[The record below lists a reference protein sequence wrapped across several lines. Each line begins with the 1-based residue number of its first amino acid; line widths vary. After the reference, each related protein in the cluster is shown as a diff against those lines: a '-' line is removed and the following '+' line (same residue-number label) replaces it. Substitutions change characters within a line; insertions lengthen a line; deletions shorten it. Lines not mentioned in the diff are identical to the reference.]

1 MTDTKKAKAPDTGRE
16 LDRLAQPLA
25 RALGNI
31 RSTLAGWD
39 EPAIWNALAAIDKCS
54 PLDPDDPD
62 LCGAERI
69 LREALDRVNAE
80 RIARNA
86 PWLAIGIRCDNG
98 RWTLSAWHDQGD
110 AMRREF
116 ASFAEAKA
124 AGETLQAFLTLVGR
138 DAGFSCQTPPKADR
152 SPDFCDSDIPF

>member
-1 MTDTKKAKAPDTGRE
+1 MTDTKKTEAPDTGRE

-54 PLDPDDPD
+54 PLDADDPD

-69 LREALDRVNAE
+69 LREALDWASAE
-80 RIARNA
+80 RIACNA
-86 PWLAIGIRCDNG
+86 PWLTIDIRCDRG
-98 RWTLSAWHDQGD
+98 RWNLCAWHNQGN
-110 AMRREF
+110 AMQREF

-124 AGETLQAFLTLVGR
+124 AGDTLHAFLKLVGR
-138 DAGFSCQTPPKADR
+138 DAEFSWETPPKAA
-152 SPDFCDSDIPF
+152 PDFCDADIPY